1 MPAPHHRVDSSQEPD
16 GSFNTTLQP
25 AQLILHWRSKEN
37 EQASSIGTKSSNHFV
52 RIDPVAKALGHRLPF
67 ICAFYTVRHHSLSQQ
82 FLYWLVEVN
91 QAEVAHELCPEA
103 RVDQMHYCMRIATD
117 VLVHGSPLFDDLRI
131 KRSIVIVGIAVAK
144 EVP

>member
-1 MPAPHHRVDSSQEPD
+1 MPAPDHRVDSSQEPD
-16 GSFNTTLQP
+16 GSFDATFGP
-25 AQLILHWRSKEN
+25 AQLILHRRGKEN
-37 EQASSIGTKSSNHFV
+37 KQACSIGTKSGNHFV
-52 RIDPVAKALGHRLPF
+52 RIDPVAQTLGHRLPF
-67 ICAFYTVRHHSLSQQ
+67 IGAFYPVRHHSLSQQ

-91 QAEVAHELCPEA
+91 QAQVAHELCPEA

-131 KRSIVIVGIAVAK
+131 KWSIVIVGIAVAK